1 MLSAEW
7 LLPSVRQFVFLQ
19 IASLCEGLVANIA
32 AVRLLTTVSL
42 HVTFQIGSLVRM
54 IYRRVCMCVLPSV
67 LSAFTLPPSFLLL
80 LPNGRKSRIKSVILH
95 VYSSFYQDFYMSH
108 GKKVRLEVPE
118 DKTLAELEVKK
129 RTSWRC
135 QGMMH

>member
-42 HVTFQIGSLVRM
+42 HVTFQIGSLV
-54 IYRRVCMCVLPSV
+54 CQND
-67 LSAFTLPPSFLLL
+67 LSQS
-80 LPNGRKSRIKSVILH
+80 LH
-95 VYSSFYQDFYMSH
+95 VCAPKCADCFHPSALVSAAPTH
-108 GKKVRLEVPE
+108 WKKIENQIS
-118 DKTLAELEVKK
+118 DTLFIHKA
-129 RTSWRC
+129 
-135 QGMMH
+135 